1 MMAGAIV
8 FNVNIKLPNGGKKKV
23 ENMSDA
29 EKRALY
35 NDYIKVSDIYSRMG
49 KQDLANTIKS
59 QANSII
65 K

>member
-1 MMAGAIV
+1 MSKK
-8 FNVNIKLPNGGKKKV
+8 NIKNT
-23 ENMSDA
+23 
-29 EKRALY
+29 
-35 NDYIKVSDIYSRMG
+35 KVSDIYSRMG

>member
-1 MMAGAIV
+1 
-8 FNVNIKLPNGGKKKV
+8 
-23 ENMSDA
+23 MSDA